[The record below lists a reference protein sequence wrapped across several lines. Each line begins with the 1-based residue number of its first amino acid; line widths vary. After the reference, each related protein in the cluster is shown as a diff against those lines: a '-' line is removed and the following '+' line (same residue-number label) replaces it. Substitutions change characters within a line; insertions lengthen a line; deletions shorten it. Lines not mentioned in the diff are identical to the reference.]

1 MCTPRGAWILTGCGL
16 EAPGAGPGGGQGRG
30 PYNFEQKRRKR
41 GKIKLFAKVK
51 YFAWKANPF
60 STDWSQRSCYT
71 HTHAHTH
78 THTHKACCVRP
89 RARHRRFRPRA
100 HKGVAT
106 QSNASIIDARQPHV
120 NHALTLGVATQ
131 GCVNF

>member
-78 THTHKACCVRP
+78 THTHTHIHTPV
-89 RARHRRFRPRA
+89 HA
-100 HKGVAT
+100 HTHTHTHA
-106 QSNASIIDARQPHV
+106 QSVLCPSTSEAPSLQ
-120 NHALTLGVATQ
+120 TT
-131 GCVNF
+131 CT